1 MYMIPAATRGQSR
14 ELRNYI
20 IFRVGNVLEDVH
32 HVTLYLGRFSVEVNL
47 HGLK

>member
-14 ELRNYI
+14 ELRNY
-20 IFRVGNVLEDVH
+20 VKVWNVLEDVH
-32 HVTLYLGRFSVEVNL
+32 HVTPYLGGFSVEVNL